1 MTNVILYSRV
11 ATSDSSISL
20 AFQEE
25 TMIKYCNENNYN
37 IIKSYNEVYSG
48 KTFNRPLWKFLM
60 SYLKINKDGIDKIL
74 VLRFDRY
81 SRNPIGSF
89 KKIKALEILGISIE
103 CVETRLNGCKISKTL
118 LEEISICIPEVE

>member
-48 KTFNRPLWKFLM
+48 KSFNRPQWRFLM
-60 SYLKINKDGIDKIL
+60 SYLKNNQDSFDKIL
-74 VLRFDRY
+74 VLRFDRF
-81 SRNPIGSF
+81 SRNLSGSF

-103 CVETRLNGCKISKTL
+103 CVETRLNECKISKTL

>member
-11 ATSDSSISL
+11 ATSNSSISL

-48 KTFNRPLWKFLM
+48 KSFNRPQWRVLM
-60 SYLKINKDGIDKIL
+60 SYLKIIKDSVDKIL

-81 SRNPIGSF
+81 SRNLIGSF

-103 CVETRLNGCKISKTL
+103 CVETRLIDYEISKIL
-118 LEEISICIPEVE
+118 LEEISICVPEIE